1 MPPLF
6 NFDQLKSYTT
16 GYFEMK
22 NLLLMVSQIIYYK
35 CVLKIINCFFGVEKS
50 VTVAQSNYISVTKE
64 MV

>member
-22 NLLLMVSQIIYYK
+22 NLLLMVRFYSIHK
-35 CVLKIINCFFGVEKS
+35 FVKIINCFFGVEKS
-50 VTVAQSNYISVTKE
+50 VSVAQSNYISLIKE